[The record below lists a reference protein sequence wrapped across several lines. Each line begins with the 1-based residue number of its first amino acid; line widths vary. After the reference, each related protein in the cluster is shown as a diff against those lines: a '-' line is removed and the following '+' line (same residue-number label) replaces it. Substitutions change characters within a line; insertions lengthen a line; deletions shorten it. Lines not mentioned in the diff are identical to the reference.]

1 MCGGRV
7 KMIVTVGSM
16 VPSDR
21 AESAKLDR
29 KWHWHYTAA
38 NADLLFTHCTVG
50 LVRSSIF
57 YFG

>member
-1 MCGGRV
+1 
-7 KMIVTVGSM
+7 MIVTVGSM